1 MDMFSVLPKMACA
14 MDDLDWI
21 RKGLKK
27 PGKTQTGL
35 AQALGRSPSTVTNLL
50 NGKRALKQREVPVVA
65 RYLGVSPPE
74 TAFSPHEVEEH
85 DPDRVVRVA
94 GYVGAGAEA
103 HYYAVAQG
111 DLDEVAPPHSVTER
125 TVAVE
130 VRGDSLGALFDRG
143 LVFYDDVRSPV
154 TPDLVGK
161 LCVVGLPDDRVLVKK
176 IRRGKNG
183 LYDLVSNSDADT
195 LRGVAID
202 WAAAVRMI
210 VPR

>member
-1 MDMFSVLPKMACA
+1 MDRPSVLPKISSA
-14 MDDLDWI
+14 MDHLDWI
-21 RKGLKK
+21 RKGLER

-35 AQALGRSPSTVTNLL
+35 ARALGRSPSAVTHLL
-50 NGKRALKQREVPVVA
+50 QGKRALKQREVPAVA
-65 RYLGVSPPE
+65 QYLGVSPPE
-74 TAFSPHEVEEH
+74 TAFLPEQ

-111 DLDEVAPPHSVTER
+111 DLDEVAPPNRVTER

-154 TPDLVGK
+154 TPDLIGK

-202 WAAAVRMI
+202 WAAAVKII